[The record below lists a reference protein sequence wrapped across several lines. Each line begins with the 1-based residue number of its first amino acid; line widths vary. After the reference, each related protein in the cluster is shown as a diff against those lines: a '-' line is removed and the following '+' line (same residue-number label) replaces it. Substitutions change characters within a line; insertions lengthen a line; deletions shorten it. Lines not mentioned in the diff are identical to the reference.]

1 MIARGEEINESRLP
15 DDWTR
20 TPGRFFQG
28 LNNNDDDPSPPPPF
42 ALLDTP
48 ATGPPAYLLVPSK
61 VTRWELTRES
71 MAQMKKDFSPP
82 PSDGSSHAWISTGDA
97 LSALLSGAVARAREQ
112 AKVPRLEGRS
122 SEASGVERIAMAA
135 DGRDRCPEH
144 TMAGGKYFGNFN
156 NLWSVSIPR
165 TDLLTST
172 REASGRVALAVRQ
185 GLQAAL
191 APKAVA
197 DRIAFFENHPPGR
210 ISWSADIILTNWCR
224 FDLKGPEF
232 GKKKDEEEEEDRLLT
247 CCIAIDLG
255 WGKPFMTTDGS
266 GSVFPPG
273 YSLMTQ
279 DYDSGNVVILL
290 TVEHDAVEALKSDPL
305 LTRYAT
311 PLV

>member
-1 MIARGEEINESRLP
+1 MADLRGFLDFLEVWAMIARDEDINESRLP

-28 LNNNDDDPSPPPPF
+28 LNDDDDDDDHSSPPPPPPF
-42 ALLDTP
+42 GLLDTP

-71 MAQMKKDFSPP
+71 MAQMKKDLSPP
-82 PSDGSSHAWISTGDA
+82 PQSDSWISTGDA

-122 SEASGVERIAMAA
+122 SEASGVEKIAMAA
-135 DGRDRCPEH
+135 DGRDRCPDR

-165 TDLLTST
+165 TDLLTPTS
-172 REASGRVALAVRQ
+172 EASGRVALAVRQ

-197 DRIAFFENHPPGR
+197 DRIAFFENPTNTHPAGR
-210 ISWSADIILTNWCR
+210 IVWSADIILTNWCR

-232 GKKKDEEEEEDRLLT
+232 GKLQEEEEEDH
-247 CCIAIDLG
+247 C
-255 WGKPFMTTDGS
+255 P
-266 GSVFPPG
+266 
-273 YSLMTQ
+273 
-279 DYDSGNVVILL
+279 N
-290 TVEHDAVEALKSDPL
+290 
-305 LTRYAT
+305 
-311 PLV
+311 

>member
-1 MIARGEEINESRLP
+1 MNLSSSHLLVQFSCGTIVVASSLHHQVADLRGFLDFLEVWAMIARGEDINESRLP

-28 LNNNDDDPSPPPPF
+28 LDNNNDPSPAPAPF
-42 ALLDTP
+42 ELLDTP

-82 PSDGSSHAWISTGDA
+82 PSDSHAWISTGDA

-122 SEASGVERIAMAA
+122 SEASGVEKIAMAA
-135 DGRDRCPEH
+135 DGRDRCPER

-232 GKKKDEEEEEDRLLT
+232 GKRRKKRR
-247 CCIAIDLG
+247 
-255 WGKPFMTTDGS
+255 
-266 GSVFPPG
+266 V
-273 YSLMTQ
+273 
-279 DYDSGNVVILL
+279 N
-290 TVEHDAVEALKSDPL
+290 
-305 LTRYAT
+305 
-311 PLV
+311 